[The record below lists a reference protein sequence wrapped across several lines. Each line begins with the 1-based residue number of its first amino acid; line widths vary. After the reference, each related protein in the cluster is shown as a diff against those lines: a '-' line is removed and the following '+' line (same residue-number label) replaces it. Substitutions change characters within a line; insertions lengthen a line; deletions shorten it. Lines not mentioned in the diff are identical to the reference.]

1 MPVATNIA
9 RAKPASE
16 PPRGRLAGAPAD
28 ARTRAT
34 WDHLAAT
41 TAVRQYREA
50 FARATGLPLSTVPAE
65 VSHECLCAAL
75 SAVSF
80 CAMIANGAC
89 SGELCRRVMS
99 AAHRHAGERARPVQH
114 RCFSG
119 LREVFVPVI
128 IGGRHAGSLL
138 VGPFFERKPTREEFA
153 LVGTAMK
160 EMVREADL
168 DRFREAY
175 LRAPVVSREK
185 ADAAVTLAAA
195 FAQYLGECGGRLTLD
210 EARRRSPL
218 VQRIDHYIAEHADGP
233 LSLAKVAAHVHVS
246 PGHLCRVF
254 KRETN
259 LTLTE
264 YWTRVRVEKAKQLL
278 ANPHLRVSEV
288 SFQAGFESIPYFNRV
303 FRRYEGRS
311 PSQYRRRL
319 GLRTEDKKLRIQA

>member
-1 MPVATNIA
+1 MPVESNTIQAKAAQQPHPVRPAVAAADTRT
-9 RAKPASE
+9 RAAWE
-16 PPRGRLAGAPAD
+16 RLAGSA
-28 ARTRAT
+28 
-34 WDHLAAT
+34 
-41 TAVRQYREA
+41 AVRQYREA

-65 VSHECLCAAL
+65 VSTECLCAAL

-80 CAMIANGAC
+80 CAMIARGGC

-99 AAHRHAGERARPVQH
+99 AAHLRAGQRAVPVQH

-119 LREVFVPVI
+119 LREIFVPVI

-138 VGPFFERKPTREEFA
+138 VGPFFERPPTRQEFA

-160 EMVREADL
+160 EMVRESDL
-168 DRFREAY
+168 HRFRAAY
-175 LRAPVVSREK
+175 LRAPVMAREK
-185 ADAAVTLAAA
+185 ADAVVTLAAA
-195 FAQYLGECGGRLTLD
+195 FAQYLGECGGRLVLE

-233 LSLAKVAAHVHVS
+233 LSLAKVAAHVNVS
-246 PGHLCRVF
+246 PGHLCRLF
-254 KRETN
+254 KRDTN

-278 ANPHLRVSEV
+278 ANRHLRVSEV

-303 FRRYEGRS
+303 FRRHEGCS
-311 PSQYRRRL
+311 PSQYRSRH
-319 GLRTEDKKLRIQA
+319 GLPMEDKKL